1 MIRDIFKQRQTVLLL
16 CLFAVCGFSIPV
28 IAQRNILSQAFTQ
41 EQLQGKLSTIAAW
54 RLKQKNHYLQK
65 VAALPDSVK
74 ARLVK
79 DGERGLKYEWPSIPA
94 SLYLDYKITGN
105 RYNFERKNNERRK
118 VLNEL
123 AIAAII
129 TKDKKYIP
137 QIANGIWTLCE
148 QSTWVLPA
156 HVVVQK
162 EKTGLP
168 DPYEVV
174 IDLGSGT
181 AASQLSMI

>member
-1 MIRDIFKQRQTVLLL
+1 MVTQKRFFLAL
-16 CLFAVCGFSIPV
+16 CLFVLV
-28 IAQRNILSQAFTQ
+28 ILHKPSFGQRNILSKAFTQ
-41 EQLQGKLSTIAAW
+41 NELQNKLSNIAAW
-54 RLKQKNHYLQK
+54 RLEQKNNYLQK

-79 DGERGLKYEWPSIPA
+79 EGERGLKYDWPALPA
-94 SLYLDYKITGN
+94 SLYLDYKITGT

-123 AIAAII
+123 AVAAII

-156 HVVVQK
+156 HIVAQK
-162 EKTGLP
+162 EKTMNV
-168 DPYEVV
+168 EKF
-174 IDLGSGT
+174 
-181 AASQLSMI
+181 